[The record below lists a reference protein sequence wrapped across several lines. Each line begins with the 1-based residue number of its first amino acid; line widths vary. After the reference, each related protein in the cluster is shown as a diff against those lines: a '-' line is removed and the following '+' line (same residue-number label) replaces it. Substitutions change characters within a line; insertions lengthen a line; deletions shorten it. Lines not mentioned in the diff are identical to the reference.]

1 MKKVKTKTNWRK
13 TIKNKI
19 CAVIFLLIGL
29 MPILIDGDGTLMLFT
44 LFKLKDDPKYSTL
57 SELCYILDGDNLT
70 RFLKYFGGLTIKIPT
85 LRDMRLLTQTLL
97 LYQYVNIDKDV
108 NFKKA
113 LEAVCGDEFTAD
125 EVKESYSKLLE
136 VVSEYSFN
144 REGQN

>member
-1 MKKVKTKTNWRK
+1 MTKTKRV
-13 TIKNKI
+13 NKI
-19 CAVIFLLIGL
+19 TAALQDLSKNDIYS
-29 MPILIDGDGTLMLFT
+29 LMLFT

-70 RFLKYFGGLTIKIPT
+70 RFLKYVGGLTIKIPT

-97 LYQYVNIDKDV
+97 LYQYVNIDEDV

>member
-1 MKKVKTKTNWRK
+1 MTKTKRV
-13 TIKNKI
+13 NKI
-19 CAVIFLLIGL
+19 TAALQNLSKNDIYS
-29 MPILIDGDGTLMLFT
+29 LMLFT

-97 LYQYVNIDKDV
+97 LYQYVNIDENVD
-108 NFKKA
+108 FKKA

>member
-1 MKKVKTKTNWRK
+1 MAKTKRV
-13 TIKNKI
+13 NKI
-19 CAVIFLLIGL
+19 TAALQNLSKNDIYS
-29 MPILIDGDGTLMLFT
+29 LMLFT

-70 RFLKYFGGLTIKIPT
+70 KFLKYFGGLTIKIPT
-85 LRDMRLLTQTLL
+85 IRDMRLLTQSLL
-97 LYQYVNIDKDV
+97 LYQYVNIDENV

>member
-1 MKKVKTKTNWRK
+1 MAKTKRV
-13 TIKNKI
+13 NKI
-19 CAVIFLLIGL
+19 TAALQNLSKNDIYS
-29 MPILIDGDGTLMLFT
+29 LMLFT

-85 LRDMRLLTQTLL
+85 IRDMRLLTQSLL
-97 LYQYVNIDKDV
+97 LYQYVNIDENAD
-108 NFKKA
+108 FKKA

>member
-1 MKKVKTKTNWRK
+1 MTKTKRV
-13 TIKNKI
+13 NKI
-19 CAVIFLLIGL
+19 TAALQNLSKNDIYS
-29 MPILIDGDGTLMLFT
+29 LMLFT

-97 LYQYVNIDKDV
+97 LYQYVNIDEDV
-108 NFKKA
+108 DFKKA

>member
-1 MKKVKTKTNWRK
+1 MAKTKRV
-13 TIKNKI
+13 NKI
-19 CAVIFLLIGL
+19 TAALQNLSKNDIYS
-29 MPILIDGDGTLMLFT
+29 LMLFT

-85 LRDMRLLTQTLL
+85 IRDMRLLTQSLL
-97 LYQYVNIDKDV
+97 LYQYVNIDEDV

>member
-1 MKKVKTKTNWRK
+1 MTKTKRV
-13 TIKNKI
+13 NKI
-19 CAVIFLLIGL
+19 TAALQDLSKNDIYS
-29 MPILIDGDGTLMLFT
+29 LMLFT

-97 LYQYVNIDKDV
+97 LYQYVNIDEDV